1 MAKNVLNPEDEPFG
15 QNNAWPRIRRTNP
28 TDSELERLKKD
39 EHVRPDVSK
48 NITGPLVG
56 TALEDGYY
64 LYPPFPPEYHSAEM
78 QNIDKLIAVRAQ
90 IIEQDSCPHPDQKL
104 NFDNGEEIPPEA
116 VMPLFEIFISVS
128 DKLDRPNK
136 GDKILVDYENR
147 LFRTK
152 PTYYGLSRRGS
163 ETAGKKKDKP
173 TAQPKPQQNS
183 LTDSTKPP
191 SGLNPIPNIS
201 QQTSVSNISPD
212 ACLDLKIANRQPGIF
227 PITTG
232 GPPPP
237 EGYETAE
244 MVIIPGSAFI
254 LYPKKYIKAVEAMIE
269 AYKKETGQTLGF
281 TSGYR
286 SIDLQR
292 CMYQDWLRKGQP
304 FPQVGNPDRGFA
316 KHPAGLAIDFNTGAE
331 GNRLFKQFSEQGG
344 FQSLQKADKSSQ
356 SFQKTKNGDFG
367 LVAKWLASN
376 SQRFGF
382 TWTGWSFKELWHYE
396 FDENMARN
404 LGLIE

>member
-1 MAKNVLNPEDEPFG
+1 MANNKLNPEDEPFG
-15 QNNAWPRIRRTNP
+15 HNNPWPRIRRIEP
-28 TDSELERLKKD
+28 TESELERLKKD
-39 EHVRPDVSK
+39 EHIRPDISK
-48 NITGPLVG
+48 NITGHLIG
-56 TALEDGYY
+56 IALETAYY
-64 LYPPFPPEYHSAEM
+64 IYPPFPPEYHSAGRENM
-78 QNIDKLIAVRAQ
+78 DKLIAVKAQ
-90 IIEQDSCPHPDQKL
+90 IIEQDNCPHPDQKL
-104 NFDNGEEIPPEA
+104 RFDSGEEIPPEA
-116 VMPLFEIFISVS
+116 ITPLFETFISVTNN
-128 DKLDRPNK
+128 LDPPNK
-136 GDKILVDYENR
+136 GDKIFVDFENR
-147 LFRTK
+147 LYRTK
-152 PTYYGLSRRGS
+152 PTYYGILTKGS
-163 ETAGKKKDKP
+163 ETAGKKKDKV
-173 TAQPKPQQNS
+173 TAQPKSQQNS
-183 LTDSTKPP
+183 LTDNTKPP

-201 QQTSVSNISPD
+201 QQTSTNNVSQD

-254 LYPKKYIKAVEAMIE
+254 LYPKKYIKAVEAMID
-269 AYKKETGQTLGF
+269 AYKKETGKNLGF

-286 SIDLQR
+286 NIDLQR
-292 CMYQDWLRKGQP
+292 CMYQEWVKGGRTGP
-304 FPQVGNPDRGFA
+304 AVGDPDRGFA
-316 KHPAGLAIDFNTGAE
+316 KHPAGLAIDFNTGVE
-331 GNRLFKQFSEQGG
+331 GNRLFKQFSEQSD
-344 FQSLQKADKSSQ
+344 FKSLQRVNKKSQ

-396 FDENMARN
+396 FDENMARS